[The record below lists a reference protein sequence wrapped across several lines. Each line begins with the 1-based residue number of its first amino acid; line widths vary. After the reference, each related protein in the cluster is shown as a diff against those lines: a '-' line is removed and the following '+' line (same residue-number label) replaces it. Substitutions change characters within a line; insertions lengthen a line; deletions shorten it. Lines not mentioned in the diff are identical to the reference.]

1 MVATEKQE
9 EIQLRTK
16 CWFVKTSTI
25 RNFQIGD
32 KVLIFTPDISS
43 SKKGKLDNSW
53 TGPYEI
59 LGKISPVTDAIDRP
73 DQRRKNAAVHVT
85 AMKKW
90 MPPIADTLFLFTSDS
105 SETPELQITLLKEE
119 RTSLHCPMT

>member
-59 LGKISPVTDAIDRP
+59 LGKISLVTDAIDRP